1 MDPTILDG
9 TGNEYDVADLDPR
22 SNLKLAKALNSPN
35 NVNDPSFGNEFKSIA
50 ISLQFPQ
57 VTIHNENSMTSE
69 SSSSMGSS
77 SQFSAPGSS
86 RTSANSS
93 PGPPDLRQVATGTD
107 MFDSAMNNPNSG
119 IERRKRASES
129 EAHSVLKS
137 TTVVE
142 SVQESMDSDEM
153 QRRVNLNEESRQQS
167 QRLLAEVSKV
177 YQNCLRESGEDA
189 LIIDETGSSGIV
201 KQVCVVHDSK
211 KIITKKSLK
220 ISFDRFFQSEKE
232 RLDEHLNAVK
242 STQSTQET
250 TEVGQIV
257 THTQTA
263 ASQFNE
269 KNYPTTSSGSPKD
282 DQIEGYVGFT
292 AVSLNLVVVID
303 NNTKTIA

>member
-35 NVNDPSFGNEFKSIA
+35 NVNDPSFGNGFKSIA

-57 VTIHNENSMTSE
+57 VAIHNENSMTSE
-69 SSSSMGSS
+69 SSSSSMGSS

-107 MFDSAMNNPNSG
+107 MFDSAMNNLNLS

-129 EAHSVLKS
+129 EAHSVFKS

-153 QRRVNLNEESRQQS
+153 QRRVNLNEESRQQN

-211 KIITKKSLK
+211 K
-220 ISFDRFFQSEKE
+220 
-232 RLDEHLNAVK
+232 NNY
-242 STQSTQET
+242 QE
-250 TEVGQIV
+250 V
-257 THTQTA
+257 
-263 ASQFNE
+263 SQ
-269 KNYPTTSSGSPKD
+269 
-282 DQIEGYVGFT
+282 
-292 AVSLNLVVVID
+292 NLF
-303 NNTKTIA
+303 